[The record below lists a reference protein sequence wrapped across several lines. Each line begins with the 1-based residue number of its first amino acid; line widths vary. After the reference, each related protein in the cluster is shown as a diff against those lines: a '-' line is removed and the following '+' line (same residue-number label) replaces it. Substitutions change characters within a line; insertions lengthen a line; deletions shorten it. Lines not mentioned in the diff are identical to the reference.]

1 MSDLYCAPGRSCE
14 FLKIGNETNRFKHN
28 QVQRGVQSEITETLM
43 IMKII
48 IINKK
53 VCYVALTTPF

>member
-1 MSDLYCAPGRSCE
+1 M
-14 FLKIGNETNRFKHN
+14 NETSRLKHN
-28 QVQRGVQSEITETLM
+28 QVQRGVQSEITEILM

-53 VCYVALTTPF
+53 VCYVALITPF